1 MALKPFP
8 AAATRSEI
16 DMSKKHILLPYAR
29 YLEAN
34 WRKQKKHDNQC
45 MGPLAQAYSQGQ
57 YAGEVGRRLV
67 NPYPPGRRHDEF
79 ERGFAVEVGAR
90 ERAHYGRNV

>member
-8 AAATRSEI
+8 AAATRSVI

-34 WRKQKKHDNQC
+34 WRKQKKHDNHA

-57 YAGEVGRRLV
+57 YAANLSVV
-67 NPYPPGRRHDEF
+67 INPYPPGRRHDEF